1 MSGQPQIL
9 VVDDEAGLRAMI
21 EDYLTMQGFD
31 VLQAENGA
39 ALDRVLAK
47 ARPEVIV
54 LDVNMPGEDG
64 LSILSRLRGAGR
76 RMGIVMLT
84 ANADEVAKVT
94 GLSTGADDYIVKPF
108 EPRELLARLRAVL
121 RRLPPRP
128 AEAPRRGNALALGPC
143 RLDLDGRRLFGADG
157 VEIEVSAMEF
167 DLLETFA
174 RHPRQILSRG
184 RLCELSHGRPLGDG
198 DRSVDIRITRLRKKI
213 EADPA
218 RPVLLRTVRGEG
230 YLFDPSAL

>member
-39 ALDRVLAK
+39 ALDRMLAK

-64 LSILSRLRGAGR
+64 LSILSRLRGAGH

-84 ANADEVAKVT
+84 ANADEVAKVS
-94 GLSTGADDYIVKPF
+94 GLSSGADDYIVKPC
-108 EPRELLARLRAVL
+108 EPRELLARLRAV
-121 RRLPPRP
+121 P
-128 AEAPRRGNALALGPC
+128 AVRA
-143 RLDLDGRRLFGADG
+143 
-157 VEIEVSAMEF
+157 V
-167 DLLETFA
+167 
-174 RHPRQILSRG
+174 
-184 RLCELSHGRPLGDG
+184 
-198 DRSVDIRITRLRKKI
+198 
-213 EADPA
+213 
-218 RPVLLRTVRGEG
+218 RT
-230 YLFDPSAL
+230 A